1 MCKLMFLQVCHVG
14 ILCGLPDVSVREA
27 KERVRVAIKNSGYSF
42 DSRKIVVNLAPA
54 DFRKEGS
61 YFDLPIAVGMLLNFG
76 VIKKIENDYAFIGE
90 LSLDGKI
97 NKVNG
102 ILPICVEAKKLGIRR
117 MIIPYDN
124 CLEASIVR
132 EIEIIGVKTIKE
144 TIRLLNGD
152 IKIKSPEIN
161 INEIIKKDKT
171 EYLDFSD
178 VKGQENIK
186 RAFEVAAAGGHNILL
201 IGSPGSRKN
210 NDGKTYSNNIT
221 RLKF

>member
-1 MCKLMFLQVCHVG
+1 
-14 ILCGLPDVSVREA
+14 
-27 KERVRVAIKNSGYSF
+27 
-42 DSRKIVVNLAPA
+42 
-54 DFRKEGS
+54 
-61 YFDLPIAVGMLLNFG
+61 
-76 VIKKIENDYAFIGE
+76 
-90 LSLDGKI
+90 
-97 NKVNG
+97 
-102 ILPICVEAKKLGIRR
+102 
-117 MIIPYDN
+117 MITF
-124 CLEASIVR
+124 
-132 EIEIIGVKTIKE
+132 IGVKTIKE

-210 NDGKTYSNNIT
+210 NDGTKACINIA
-221 RLKF
+221 RNEL